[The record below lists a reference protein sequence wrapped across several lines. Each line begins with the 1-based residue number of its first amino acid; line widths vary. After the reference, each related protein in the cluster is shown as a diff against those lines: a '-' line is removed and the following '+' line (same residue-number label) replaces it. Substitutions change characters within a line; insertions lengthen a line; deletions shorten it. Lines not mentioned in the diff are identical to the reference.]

1 MAKDIYIRNGDDYL
15 DVQER
20 ASGVSFTPTSYLASD
35 NCQDAFYEIQ
45 DAIDCNGKLFKST
58 RLGSSILDISNTIIR
73 TIRYM
78 DFIFVFRYAED
89 DFKITVDVYSI
100 DGELMIKSHYLLES
114 TAILKDVYIKGFKI
128 HLIVQPY
135 GSDIY
140 YQTYSI
146 NTYVDVNTTKPQIS
160 ISSKHVDNWMVVE
173 ANADTVKFLNNNPI
187 IYVRD
192 SNNVYLIDEST
203 TDINDPNGVLTNS
216 IDMYYVCSNI
226 FIVVY
231 SNSYILATVQNDAI
245 IAKGIPQNYT
255 SNFIGHGLSPIDGC
269 YYYNDGNTLYK
280 TTIDTFNPSVVT
292 NILDIKHVDFVNNMN
307 MWSFDTYVYCRKGT
321 RTIATKRQDTLGDID
336 KFQYGYIENQYPDG
350 RFMCI
355 GGTTTGTSIYETNP
369 YIKGY
374 GVS

>member
-20 ASGVSFTPTSYLASD
+20 ASGVSFTPTSYLVSD
-35 NCQDAFYEIQ
+35 NCQDVFYEIQ
-45 DAIDCNGKLFKST
+45 DAIDCNGKLFEST
-58 RLGSSILDISNTIIR
+58 QLESSIIGTIIR

-78 DFIFVFRYAED
+78 DFIFVFKYTKD
-89 DFKITVDVYSI
+89 GFKIAVDVYSI
-100 DGELMIKSHYLLES
+100 DGDLIINSHYLSES

-140 YQTYSI
+140 YQAYSI
-146 NTYVDVNTTKPQIS
+146 NTYVDLKTTKPQIS
-160 ISSKHVDNWMVVE
+160 ISSKHVDNWMVIE

-187 IYVRD
+187 IYARD

-203 TDINDPNGVLTNS
+203 TDISDLNGILTNS
-216 IDMYYVCSNI
+216 INMYCVCGNI

-231 SNSYILATVQNDAI
+231 GNNYILATIQNGVI
-245 IAKGIPQNYT
+245 IAKGTPQNYT
-255 SNFIGHGLSPIDGC
+255 SNFIGHGLSPVDGC

-280 TTIDTFNPSVVT
+280 TTIDPFNPSIVT

-321 RTIATKRQDTLGDID
+321 RTITTKRQDTLGNID
-336 KFQYGYIENQYPDG
+336 KFQYGYIDNQYPDG

-355 GGTTTGTSIYETNP
+355 GGTATGTSIYETNP